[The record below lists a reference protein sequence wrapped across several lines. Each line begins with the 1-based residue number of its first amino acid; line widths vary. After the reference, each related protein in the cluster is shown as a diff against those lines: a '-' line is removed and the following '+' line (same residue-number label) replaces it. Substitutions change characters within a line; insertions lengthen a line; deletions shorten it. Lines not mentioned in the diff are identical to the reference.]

1 MTVTILQGFIA
12 LFGIIIAAFCAY
24 GAFVPDKLSGSMKTA
39 VQQSWAI
46 YLAAGDRI
54 VLGVILIAI
63 ADATRA
69 PLVFEGFGWFVIVVA
84 VLIPILGRTRLE
96 RLMNWFLDKGAG
108 VMRISMGFGS
118 AFGLLIAYG
127 AGVW

>member
-46 YLAAGDRI
+46 YFAAGVRV
-54 VLGVILIAI
+54 VLGVILSPSRMQPARPWCSK
-63 ADATRA
+63 DSVGSSSWLQYSSRY
-69 PLVFEGFGWFVIVVA
+69 
-84 VLIPILGRTRLE
+84 LGEPASR
-96 RLMNWFLDKGAG
+96 D
-108 VMRISMGFGS
+108 
-118 AFGLLIAYG
+118 
-127 AGVW
+127 